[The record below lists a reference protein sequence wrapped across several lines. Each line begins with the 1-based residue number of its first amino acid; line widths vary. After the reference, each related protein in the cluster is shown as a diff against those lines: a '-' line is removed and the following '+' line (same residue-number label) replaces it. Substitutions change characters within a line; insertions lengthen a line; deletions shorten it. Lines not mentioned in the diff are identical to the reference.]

1 MRQQTAARE
10 RRLCASSSSSCG
22 CCSTRFSFSRKN
34 VQSHH
39 MVRWRRDKT
48 GPLRDITKVVPFE
61 FCARKEEEE
70 KGWGGGNP
78 NVGQSTRVI
87 SHQRRW
93 QLVSLLLLPSIDNN
107 SSSEKRNEHPSRRQ
121 TPFERKDKNKNN
133 KKEEEMIADR
143 HPDSHG
149 EF

>member
-1 MRQQTAARE
+1 VRQQTAARE

-70 KGWGGGNP
+70 KGWGEEILMWDNPHVSYHISGGGNLCRCCCCHR
-78 NVGQSTRVI
+78 STTT
-87 SHQRRW
+87 HH
-93 QLVSLLLLPSIDNN
+93 L
-107 SSSEKRNEHPSRRQ
+107 KNETNIPH
-121 TPFERKDKNKNN
+121 D
-133 KKEEEMIADR
+133 DR
-143 HPDSHG
+143 HRLSG
-149 EF
+149 KIKIKITKRKKK

>member
-1 MRQQTAARE
+1 
-10 RRLCASSSSSCG
+10 
-22 CCSTRFSFSRKN
+22 
-34 VQSHH
+34 

-70 KGWGGGNP
+70 KGWGEEILMWDNPHVSYHISGGGNLCRCCCCHR
-78 NVGQSTRVI
+78 STTT
-87 SHQRRW
+87 HH
-93 QLVSLLLLPSIDNN
+93 L
-107 SSSEKRNEHPSRRQ
+107 KNETNIPHERQ
-121 TPFERKDKNKNN
+121 TPFERKDKNN

>member
-1 MRQQTAARE
+1 LRE
-10 RRLCASSSSSCG
+10 KRR
-22 CCSTRFSFSRKN
+22 RKR
-34 VQSHH
+34 V
-39 MVRWRRDKT
+39 
-48 GPLRDITKVVPFE
+48 
-61 FCARKEEEE
+61 
-70 KGWGGGNP
+70 GGGNP

-121 TPFERKDKNKNN
+121 TPFERKDKNN